1 MLRQPMALSHVIL
14 HLLSSHTACA
24 VLTPQIKCL
33 TQQACGKCPSI
44 KPDDRDKHCRVGSPE
59 HQPSSRAFYLFL
71 LNTAIMA
78 GQGSSITR
86 FSRPVT
92 VNYID
97 HHLEEQHP
105 MFVDPPVQYD
115 PMSGRYV
122 PITKQCGPM
131 SGQHSS
137 NSQVVAPRQHA
148 PNDQASGPSPDGNG
162 LPPRPDWAETK
173 AMLFWNSIFP
183 DAMTEFKKAK
193 EPQGQSSTDYSI
205 RSLDSWDEIYRRLE
219 AARAK
224 YQSKGGPV
232 GWLRDMR
239 RKAANNVTPLAGAVK
254 TGAKAAP
261 SDPIATPVL
270 AAVGLILDAVKTAA
284 NVRQTAINAFD
295 GLIPIFSDVE
305 LFLGTFRDD
314 QRIRGASVDLIATT
328 LVAIERAIGF
338 FISNEFWRGAKA
350 MVTAGDYEKS
360 MIESLDAIKTKSSH
374 LMEEAAKS
382 HIYEFHMHSRE
393 TQKFQRQ
400 IMQMG
405 ENVSNGMNTLNSLLA
420 DHLVEKDRQLEAA
433 RQEILRLNIT
443 NERLR
448 AATPSPQGW
457 WLPPQQPPQAPT
469 MGQYIS
475 PEGLR
480 RILDTPDLDLA
491 DLAFVDNKKGQLPET
506 ERAQAEHIANT
517 QLFQRWVVSA
527 SSAKLLVHWDSS
539 LPETIAGVSPLSV
552 FCATM
557 TKALRARERF
567 VSALW
572 FCGRHADP
580 TEAGGR
586 IGGRAM
592 LTSLIDQLLRQY
604 AFDTRPMCSDVDLA
618 ALQAGGLDALT
629 QLLGWLVRQLP
640 ETMTLFCII
649 DGVYLFERDEFS
661 GEALPAFL
669 SLIRLTEDGS
679 VPATIK
685 VLLTS
690 TPGTDIV
697 RGAFEE
703 EDLILNVNGLPQLG
717 WAPSDERMIRELEGE
732 MEGAAWK

>member
-1 MLRQPMALSHVIL
+1 
-14 HLLSSHTACA
+14 
-24 VLTPQIKCL
+24 
-33 TQQACGKCPSI
+33 
-44 KPDDRDKHCRVGSPE
+44 
-59 HQPSSRAFYLFL
+59 
-71 LNTAIMA
+71 
-78 GQGSSITR
+78 
-86 FSRPVT
+86 
-92 VNYID
+92 
-97 HHLEEQHP
+97 
-105 MFVDPPVQYD
+105 
-115 PMSGRYV
+115 
-122 PITKQCGPM
+122 
-131 SGQHSS
+131 
-137 NSQVVAPRQHA
+137 
-148 PNDQASGPSPDGNG
+148 
-162 LPPRPDWAETK
+162 
-173 AMLFWNSIFP
+173 MLFWNSIFP

-338 FISNEFWRGAKA
+338 FISNE
-350 MVTAGDYEKS
+350 Y
-360 MIESLDAIKTKSSH
+360 
-374 LMEEAAKS
+374 
-382 HIYEFHMHSRE
+382 SRE